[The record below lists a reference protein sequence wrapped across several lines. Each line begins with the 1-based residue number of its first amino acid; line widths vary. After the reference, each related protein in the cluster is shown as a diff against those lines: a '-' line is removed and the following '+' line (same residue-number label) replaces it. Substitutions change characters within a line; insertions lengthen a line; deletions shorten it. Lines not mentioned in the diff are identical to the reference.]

1 MGQSQAL
8 RLGPFTGGMNTASD
22 PTAVADSE
30 LVDIKNFEL
39 DIDASLV
46 SRPPIVETTNNSGVW
61 DTRVIMIG
69 RAVLAGVEYVI
80 GSTNAGTYAFDGT
93 TWTTIKAGLKAR
105 VALQFQDFVFI
116 VATTDSAQQGGYWDG
131 ATFTTDTD
139 MPRGEAAVFHKARM
153 FVAPGLS
160 GTGAAAHQLK
170 YTDPISISS
179 PVPFTWPA
187 SGVVSVGQGDGEFL
201 IDVCIYNDNLM
212 LFKQDSTY
220 VLAYDTQPVDAI
232 LRKINS
238 NIGATSRF
246 CVGMYENSIFVFH
259 EGNVFEIVNYDFQRI
274 NFKVPFLFDGAAPDT
289 RDVEVF
295 LSVMADRLVIR
306 YFNRIYVYGLKTR
319 TWTRWE
325 SQSSNLHNF
334 GPLVEFPSHDVLQT
348 PRKFYAG
355 SSILSHEKV
364 YYIQDG
370 YDATTTEHT
379 ITGGTTEF
387 DIECSVQTK
396 NYDLADSHH
405 YKKLYWWG
413 IDIVSVRTVVGVVNP
428 VTTETS
434 VSWDDLSTKTWG
446 DVAGATWGAPLVA
459 VSFSVETEVLD
470 ASNVGRKFIKM
481 LKALRWR
488 QINYQVTLLN
498 DGTTVQGPCRLFSL
512 TVLVSSKQTIVK
524 QIN

>member
-1 MGQSQAL
+1 MGSSQAI
-8 RLGPFTGGMNTASD
+8 RLGPFTGGINTASD

-30 LVDIKNFEL
+30 LVDCINFEL

-61 DTRVIMIG
+61 TERIVIIG
-69 RAVLAGVEYVI
+69 RAILAGVEYII
-80 GSTNAGTYAFDGT
+80 GSNVDGTYAFDGT
-93 TWTTIKAGLKAR
+93 TWTTIKTGLQSR

-116 VATTDSAQQGGYWDG
+116 VAITGSAQNGGYWDG
-131 ATFTTDTD
+131 ATFTTDAN

-153 FVAPGLS
+153 FIAPGLS
-160 GTGAAAHQLK
+160 STGPAAHQLK

-201 IDVCIYNDNLM
+201 LDVVIYNDNLI

-220 VLAYDTQPVDAI
+220 VLAYDIQPVDAI

-238 NIGATSRF
+238 NIGATSRH
-246 CVGMYENSIFVFH
+246 CVAMYENSIFVYH

-274 NFKVPFLFDGAAPDT
+274 NYKVPFLFDGASPST
-289 RDVEVF
+289 RVEEVF
-295 LSVMADRLVIR
+295 LVAMADRLILR
-306 YFNRIYVYGLKTR
+306 YFNRVYVYGLKTR

-325 SQSSNLHNF
+325 SQSPLLHNF
-334 GPLVEFPSHDVLQT
+334 GPLVEFPSHDILQT

-355 SSILSHEKV
+355 SSIGSAENV
-364 YYIQDG
+364 FFIQDG
-370 YDATTTEHT
+370 YDATTEEETDADT
-379 ITGGTTEF
+379 F
-387 DIECSVQTK
+387 DIECSILTK

-413 IDIVSVRTVVGVVNP
+413 ADIISVQTVVGVVNP
-428 VTTETS
+428 ITTETAIT
-434 VSWDDLSTKTWG
+434 WDELSTKTW
-446 DVAGATWGAPLVA
+446 DEISTATWGAPLVT
-459 VSFSVETEVLD
+459 VSFSVETDVLD
-470 ASNVGRKFIKM
+470 ASTVGRKFIKF

-488 QINYQVTLLN
+488 QINYQVTLMN
-498 DGTTVQGPCRLFSL
+498 NGTTVQGPCRLFSL
-512 TVLVSSKQTIVK
+512 TVIVGSKQTIVK